1 MRRRK
6 LYCKLFSDSL
16 LGGKRAALRVARE
29 YRDGLIDSLA
39 GKGYTRK
46 QIARKV
52 TPRNTSGYVGVRFVR
67 ESDSRAAEGTVY
79 EYWEAQWSPSPR
91 VRSKKRF
98 SVNTYGYE
106 EAKQMAIKS
115 RAAGVRK
122 MED

>member
-1 MRRRK
+1 MPIRKINDPNRNITRIDSTTRGYEVRLMRRRK

-79 EYWEAQWSPSPR
+79 EYWAAW
-91 VRSKKRF
+91 
-98 SVNTYGYE
+98 
-106 EAKQMAIKS
+106 KS
-115 RAAGVRK
+115 TADR
-122 MED
+122 E